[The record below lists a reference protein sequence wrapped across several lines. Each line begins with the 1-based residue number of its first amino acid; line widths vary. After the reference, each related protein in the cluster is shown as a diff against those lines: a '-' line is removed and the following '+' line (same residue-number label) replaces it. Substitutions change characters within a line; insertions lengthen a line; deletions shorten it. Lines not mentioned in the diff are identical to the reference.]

1 MSFQVSC
8 LIGHN
13 GVGRSVRLVEGIL
26 SKADHVVKYFLG
38 SMLRNTIANTAR
50 NFHISFLI
58 GFAVNEVFLFLQH
71 YIHLFLGH
79 GTAHQVGTAVA
90 VAAQVA
96 DNLHNLFLIHKA
108 AIGNIQNG
116 SQCIVHILDVLRIF
130 LVFYILR
137 NGVHRARSVK

>member
-38 SMLRNTIANTAR
+38 SMLRNTIANAAR
-50 NFHISFLI
+50 DFHISFLI
-58 GFAVNEVFLFLQH
+58 GFTVDKVLLFLQH

-79 GTAHQVGTAVA
+79 STTHQVGTTVA
-90 VAAQVA
+90 VAAQVTN
-96 DNLHNLFLIHKA
+96 NLHNLFLINKT
-108 AIGNIQNG
+108 AIGNIQNRG
-116 SQCIVHILDVLRIF
+116 QCVVHIFDVLRVL